1 MIKNLFITLFFSTCV
16 FLSAQS
22 FIPNPPSLDVKSFI
36 LIEPKTN
43 TIIASF
49 NEDAPI
55 EPASMTKVM
64 SSYVVAD
71 QIKNNFLD
79 LEDMVLISEK
89 AWRMEGS
96 KMFIQ
101 EGKKVSVLDLL
112 KGVIIQSGND
122 ATVALAEYVGGTE
135 EGFVDLMNAYANSL
149 ELSNT
154 LFQNST
160 GLPDGNHF
168 SSAADLAK
176 VSASLIENYP
186 EIYQYYK
193 EKFFSYNDIRQKN
206 RNNLLWKDDSSDGIK
221 TGHTSSAGYCL
232 IGSAKRNDMRLIAV
246 VAGSN
251 SDKARFNETQRLLEY
266 GFRFYATQEV
276 IKEKTSLKEITVW
289 GGKSDQISLGVAENI
304 ILTLPRPTF
313 KDLKISYEYS
323 NNLKAPIQDGEVLG
337 SLIIKDGDSI
347 VHATEL
353 IALDSV
359 DAKGFFGRLWASF
372 ILWIRNLFS
381 F

>member
-176 VSASLIENYP
+176 VSAALIENYP

-206 RNNLLWKDDSSDGIK
+206 RNNLLWKDDSADGIK

>member
-176 VSASLIENYP
+176 VSAALIENYP

>member
-1 MIKNLFITLFFSTCV
+1 MIKNFLITLFFSTSV

-22 FIPNPPSLDVKSFI
+22 FIPNPPSLNVKSFI

-89 AWRMEGS
+89 AWQMEGS

-176 VSASLIENYP
+176 VSAALIKNYP

-206 RNNLLWKDDSSDGIK
+206 RNNLLWKDDSADGIK
-221 TGHTSSAGYCL
+221 TGHTSTAGYCL

-251 SDKARFNETQRLLEY
+251 SDKERFNETQRLLEY

>member
-1 MIKNLFITLFFSTCV
+1 MIKNLFITLFSSTCV

-176 VSASLIENYP
+176 VSAALIENYP

-206 RNNLLWKDDSSDGIK
+206 RNNLLWKDDSADGIK

>member
-1 MIKNLFITLFFSTCV
+1 MIKNLFITLCLSTCV

-176 VSASLIENYP
+176 VSAALIENYP

-206 RNNLLWKDDSSDGIK
+206 RNNLLWKDDSADGIK

-289 GGKSDQISLGVAENI
+289 GGKNDQISLGVAENI

>member
-1 MIKNLFITLFFSTCV
+1 MTKNLFITLFFSTCV

-176 VSASLIENYP
+176 VSAALIENYP

-206 RNNLLWKDDSSDGIK
+206 RNNLLWKDDSADGIK

>member
-1 MIKNLFITLFFSTCV
+1 MIKNLFITLCLSTCV

-176 VSASLIENYP
+176 VSAALIENYP

-206 RNNLLWKDDSSDGIK
+206 RNNLLWKDDSADGIK

-289 GGKSDQISLGVAENI
+289 GGKSNQISLGVAENI

>member
-176 VSASLIENYP
+176 VSAALIENYP

-206 RNNLLWKDDSSDGIK
+206 RNNLLWKDDSADGIK

-289 GGKSDQISLGVAENI
+289 GGKSNQISLGVAENI

>member
-1 MIKNLFITLFFSTCV
+1 MIKNLFITLFSSTCV

-176 VSASLIENYP
+176 VSAALIENYP

-206 RNNLLWKDDSSDGIK
+206 RNNLLWKDDSADGIK

-276 IKEKTSLKEITVW
+276 IKAKTSLKEIAVW
-289 GGKSDQISLGVAENI
+289 GGKSNQISLGVAENV

>member
-176 VSASLIENYP
+176 VSAALIENYP

-289 GGKSDQISLGVAENI
+289 GGKSNQISLGVAENI

>member
-1 MIKNLFITLFFSTCV
+1 MIKNLFITLCFSTCV

-206 RNNLLWKDDSSDGIK
+206 RNNLLWKDDSADGIK

-289 GGKSDQISLGVAENI
+289 GGKSNQISLGVAENI

>member
-176 VSASLIENYP
+176 VSAALIENYP

-206 RNNLLWKDDSSDGIK
+206 RNNLLWKDDSADGIK

-372 ILWIRNLFS
+372 ILWIKNLFS

>member
-1 MIKNLFITLFFSTCV
+1 MTKNLFTTLCLSMCV

-49 NEDAPI
+49 NDDAPI

-122 ATVALAEYVGGTE
+122 ATL
-135 EGFVDLMNAYANSL
+135 
-149 ELSNT
+149 
-154 LFQNST
+154 
-160 GLPDGNHF
+160 
-168 SSAADLAK
+168 
-176 VSASLIENYP
+176 SLIH
-186 EIYQYYK
+186 I
-193 EKFFSYNDIRQKN
+193 
-206 RNNLLWKDDSSDGIK
+206 
-221 TGHTSSAGYCL
+221 
-232 IGSAKRNDMRLIAV
+232 
-246 VAGSN
+246 
-251 SDKARFNETQRLLEY
+251 
-266 GFRFYATQEV
+266 
-276 IKEKTSLKEITVW
+276 
-289 GGKSDQISLGVAENI
+289 
-304 ILTLPRPTF
+304 
-313 KDLKISYEYS
+313 
-323 NNLKAPIQDGEVLG
+323 
-337 SLIIKDGDSI
+337 
-347 VHATEL
+347 
-353 IALDSV
+353 
-359 DAKGFFGRLWASF
+359 
-372 ILWIRNLFS
+372 
-381 F
+381 

>member
-1 MIKNLFITLFFSTCV
+1 MIKNLFITLFSSTCV

-176 VSASLIENYP
+176 VSTALIENYP

-206 RNNLLWKDDSSDGIK
+206 RNNLLWKDDSADGIK

>member
-1 MIKNLFITLFFSTCV
+1 MMKKILTTLCISSCI
-16 FLSAQS
+16 FLNAES
-22 FIPNPPSLDVKSFI
+22 FIPNAPSLDVKSFI
-36 LIEPKTN
+36 LIEPKTK

-89 AWRMEGS
+89 AWQMEGS

-176 VSASLIENYP
+176 VSAALIENFP

-206 RNNLLWKDDSSDGIK
+206 RNNLLWKDDSADGIK

-276 IKEKTSLKEITVW
+276 IKEKTSLKDITVW

-337 SLIIKDGDSI
+337 SLTIKDGDSI
-347 VHATEL
+347 VHSAEL
-353 IALDSV
+353 IALESV

>member
-1 MIKNLFITLFFSTCV
+1 MIKNLFTTLCFSSCV

-176 VSASLIENYP
+176 VSAALIENYP

-193 EKFFSYNDIRQKN
+193 EKFFSYNDISQKN
-206 RNNLLWKDDSSDGIK
+206 RNNLLWKDDSADGIK

-337 SLIIKDGDSI
+337 SLIIKDGDSV
-347 VHATEL
+347 VHAAEL

>member
-1 MIKNLFITLFFSTCV
+1 MIKNFLITLFFSTSV

-22 FIPNPPSLDVKSFI
+22 FIPNPPSLNVKSFI

-135 EGFVDLMNAYANSL
+135 EGFVDLMNVYANSL

-176 VSASLIENYP
+176 VSAALIENYP

-206 RNNLLWKDDSSDGIK
+206 RNNLLWKDDSADGIK

-323 NNLKAPIQDGEVLG
+323 NNLKAPIQEGEVLG

>member
-1 MIKNLFITLFFSTCV
+1 MIKNFLITLFFSTSV

-22 FIPNPPSLDVKSFI
+22 FIPNPPSLNVKSFI

-176 VSASLIENYP
+176 VSAALIENYP

-206 RNNLLWKDDSSDGIK
+206 RNNLLWKDDSADGIK

-289 GGKSDQISLGVAENI
+289 GGKRDQISLGVAENI

-323 NNLKAPIQDGEVLG
+323 NNLKAPIQEGEVLG

>member
-1 MIKNLFITLFFSTCV
+1 MIKNLFITLCFSTCV

-176 VSASLIENYP
+176 VSAALIENYP

-206 RNNLLWKDDSSDGIK
+206 RNNLLWKDDSADGIK

-289 GGKSDQISLGVAENI
+289 GGKSNQISLGVAENI

>member
-1 MIKNLFITLFFSTCV
+1 MIKNLFTTLCFSSCV

-176 VSASLIENYP
+176 VSAALIENYP

-206 RNNLLWKDDSSDGIK
+206 RNNLLWKDDSADGIK

-337 SLIIKDGDSI
+337 SLIIKDGDSV
-347 VHATEL
+347 VHAAEL

>member
-1 MIKNLFITLFFSTCV
+1 MIKNLFITLFLSTCV

-176 VSASLIENYP
+176 VSAALIENYP

-206 RNNLLWKDDSSDGIK
+206 RNNLLWKDDSADGIK

-289 GGKSDQISLGVAENI
+289 GGKNDQISLGVAENI

>member
-1 MIKNLFITLFFSTCV
+1 
-16 FLSAQS
+16 
-22 FIPNPPSLDVKSFI
+22 
-36 LIEPKTN
+36 
-43 TIIASF
+43 
-49 NEDAPI
+49 
-55 EPASMTKVM
+55 MTKVM

-176 VSASLIENYP
+176 VSAALIENYP

-206 RNNLLWKDDSSDGIK
+206 RNNLLWKDDSADGIK

-246 VAGSN
+246 VAG
-251 SDKARFNETQRLLEY
+251 L
-266 GFRFYATQEV
+266 
-276 IKEKTSLKEITVW
+276 
-289 GGKSDQISLGVAENI
+289 
-304 ILTLPRPTF
+304 
-313 KDLKISYEYS
+313 
-323 NNLKAPIQDGEVLG
+323 
-337 SLIIKDGDSI
+337 SLIHI
-347 VHATEL
+347 
-353 IALDSV
+353 
-359 DAKGFFGRLWASF
+359 
-372 ILWIRNLFS
+372 
-381 F
+381 

>member
-1 MIKNLFITLFFSTCV
+1 MIKNLFTTLCFSSCV

-176 VSASLIENYP
+176 VSAALIENYP

-206 RNNLLWKDDSSDGIK
+206 RNNLLWKDDSADGIK

>member
-1 MIKNLFITLFFSTCV
+1 MIKNLFITLCLSTCV

-122 ATVALAEYVGGTE
+122 ATVALAEHVGGTE

-176 VSASLIENYP
+176 VSAALIENYP

-206 RNNLLWKDDSSDGIK
+206 RNNLLWKDDSADGIK

-289 GGKSDQISLGVAENI
+289 GGKSNQISLGVAENI

>member
-1 MIKNLFITLFFSTCV
+1 MTKNLFITLCFSTCV

-22 FIPNPPSLDVKSFI
+22 FIPNPPSLEVKSFI

-176 VSASLIENYP
+176 VSAALIENYP

-206 RNNLLWKDDSSDGIK
+206 RNNLLWKDDSADGIK

-289 GGKSDQISLGVAENI
+289 GGKSNQISLGVAENI

>member
-1 MIKNLFITLFFSTCV
+1 MIKNFLITLFFSTSV

-22 FIPNPPSLDVKSFI
+22 FIPNPPSLNVKSFI

-176 VSASLIENYP
+176 VSAALIENYP

-206 RNNLLWKDDSSDGIK
+206 RNNLLWKDDSADGIK

-323 NNLKAPIQDGEVLG
+323 NNLKAPIQEGEVLG

>member
-1 MIKNLFITLFFSTCV
+1 MIKNLFITLCFSTCV

-176 VSASLIENYP
+176 VSAALIENYP

-206 RNNLLWKDDSSDGIK
+206 RNNLLWKDDSADGIK

>member
-1 MIKNLFITLFFSTCV
+1 MIKNLFITLCLSTCV

-122 ATVALAEYVGGTE
+122 ATVALAEHVGGTE

-176 VSASLIENYP
+176 VSAALIENYP

-193 EKFFSYNDIRQKN
+193 EKFFSYNNIRQKN
-206 RNNLLWKDDSSDGIK
+206 RNNLLWKDDSADGIK

-289 GGKSDQISLGVAENI
+289 GGKNDQISLGVAENI

>member
-1 MIKNLFITLFFSTCV
+1 MIKNLFITLCLSTCV

-122 ATVALAEYVGGTE
+122 ATVALAEHVGGTE

-176 VSASLIENYP
+176 VSAALIENYP

-206 RNNLLWKDDSSDGIK
+206 RNNLLWKDDSADGIK

>member
-1 MIKNLFITLFFSTCV
+1 MIKNLFITLCLSTCV

-176 VSASLIENYP
+176 VSAALIENYP

-206 RNNLLWKDDSSDGIK
+206 RNNLLWKDDSADGIK

-289 GGKSDQISLGVAENI
+289 GGISDQISLGVAENI